1 MSMNTNDLNEV
12 TSTEDLTKL
21 TEEELKDYAMNYLI
35 RSGFVDALVKKNVY
49 PDDIDNYYDD
59 FRQEAYLAILEL
71 KMEVWDKLLKSA
83 IEKDVEY
90 EYEIRN
96 YVSRVILNTVKSTSS
111 NAYRKLKKPSVKE
124 KIIED
129 AKWSQLR
136 SDLTEPKSVEE
147 LIMEF
152 NNK

>member
-1 MSMNTNDLNEV
+1 MRNSNLNEV
-12 TSTEDLTKL
+12 TSTEDLIKL
-21 TEEELKDYAMNYLI
+21 TKDELKDYAMNYLV
-35 RSGFVDALVKKNVY
+35 RSGFVDALVKKNIF
-49 PDDIDNYYDD
+49 PDDIDGYYDD
-59 FRQEAYLAILEL
+59 FRQEAYLSILEL
-71 KMEVWDKLLKSA
+71 KIEVWGKLLKSA
-83 IEKDVEY
+83 IEKDVDY

-111 NAYRKLKKPSVKE
+111 NAYRKLKKPSIRE

-147 LIMEF
+147 MIVEF

>member
-1 MSMNTNDLNEV
+1 MNMDYSKLNDV
-12 TSTEDLTKL
+12 TSTEGLTKL
-21 TEEELKDYAMNYLI
+21 NEEELRDYAIDYLI

-71 KMEVWDKLLKSA
+71 KIEVWSTLLKSA
-83 IEKDVEY
+83 IEKKVEFEY
-90 EYEIRN
+90 EVRN
-96 YVSRVILNTVKSTSS
+96 YVSRVILNTCRSISS
-111 NAYRKLKKPSVKE
+111 NAYRKLKKPSVRE

-136 SDLTEPKSVEE
+136 SDLTEPKD
-147 LIMEF
+147 IMQQIVEF

>member
-1 MSMNTNDLNEV
+1 MNMNTNDLNEV

-21 TEEELKDYAMNYLI
+21 TKDELKDYAMDYLV
-35 RSGFVDALVKKNVY
+35 RSGFVDALVKKNIF
-49 PDDIDNYYDD
+49 PDDIDNYYED

-71 KMEVWDKLLKSA
+71 KIEVWSKLLKSA
-83 IEKDVEY
+83 IEKDVDY

-96 YVSRVILNTVKSTSS
+96 YVSRVVLNTVKSTSS
-111 NAYRKLKKPSVKE
+111 NAYRKLKKPSIRE

-129 AKWSQLR
+129 AKWNQLR

-147 LIMEF
+147 LIVEF

>member
-1 MSMNTNDLNEV
+1 MNMNTNDLNEV

-21 TEEELKDYAMNYLI
+21 TKDELKDYAIDYLV
-35 RSGFVDALVKKNVY
+35 RSGFVDALVKKNIF
-49 PDDIDNYYDD
+49 PDDIDKYYED

-71 KMEVWDKLLKSA
+71 KIEVWSKLLQSA
-83 IEKDVEY
+83 IEKDVDY

-96 YVSRVILNTVKSTSS
+96 YVSRVVLNTVKSTSS
-111 NAYRKLKKPSVKE
+111 NAYRKLKKPSIRE

-129 AKWSQLR
+129 AKWNQLR

-147 LIMEF
+147 LIVEF

>member
-1 MSMNTNDLNEV
+1 MNMNTNDLNEV

-21 TEEELKDYAMNYLI
+21 TKDELKDYAMNYLV
-35 RSGFVDALVKKNVY
+35 RSGFVDALVKKNIF
-49 PDDIDNYYDD
+49 PDDIDDYYED

-71 KMEVWDKLLKSA
+71 KIEVWSKLLKSA
-83 IEKDVEY
+83 IEKDVDY

-96 YVSRVILNTVKSTSS
+96 YVSRVVLNTVKSSSS
-111 NAYRKLKKPSVKE
+111 NAYRKLKKPSIRE

-129 AKWSQLR
+129 AKWNQLR

-147 LIMEF
+147 LIVEF

>member
-1 MSMNTNDLNEV
+1 MNMNTNDLNEV

-21 TEEELKDYAMNYLI
+21 TKDELKDYAMNYLV
-35 RSGFVDALVKKNVY
+35 RSGFVDALVKKNIF
-49 PDDIDNYYDD
+49 PNDIDKYYED

-71 KMEVWDKLLKSA
+71 KIEVWNKLLQSA
-83 IEKDVEY
+83 IEKDVDY

-96 YVSRVILNTVKSTSS
+96 YVSRVVLNTVKSTSS
-111 NAYRKLKKPSVKE
+111 NAYRKLKKPSIRE

-129 AKWSQLR
+129 AKWNQLR

-147 LIMEF
+147 LIVEF

>member
-1 MSMNTNDLNEV
+1 MNMRNSNLNEV

-21 TEEELKDYAMNYLI
+21 TKDELKDYAMNYLV
-35 RSGFVDALVKKNVY
+35 RSGFVDALVKKNIF
-49 PDDIDNYYDD
+49 PDDIDNYYED

-71 KMEVWDKLLKSA
+71 KIEVWSKLLKSA
-83 IEKDVEY
+83 IEKDVDY

-96 YVSRVILNTVKSTSS
+96 YVSRVVLNTVKSTSS
-111 NAYRKLKKPSVKE
+111 NAYRKLKKPSIRE

-129 AKWSQLR
+129 AKWNQLR

-147 LIMEF
+147 LIVEF

>member
-1 MSMNTNDLNEV
+1 MNMNTNDLNEV

-21 TEEELKDYAMNYLI
+21 TKDELKDYAMNYLV
-35 RSGFVDALVKKNVY
+35 RSGFVDALVKKNIF
-49 PDDIDNYYDD
+49 PDDIDGYYED

-71 KMEVWDKLLKSA
+71 KIEVWSKLLQSA
-83 IEKDVEY
+83 IEKDVEF
-90 EYEIRN
+90 EYEVRN
-96 YVSRVILNTVKSTSS
+96 YVSRVILNTCRSTSS
-111 NAYRKLKKPSVKE
+111 NAYRKLKKSSVRE

-129 AKWSQLR
+129 AKWNQLR

-147 LIMEF
+147 LIVEF

>member
-1 MSMNTNDLNEV
+1 MNMRNSNLNEV
-12 TSTEDLTKL
+12 TSTEDLIKL
-21 TEEELKDYAMNYLI
+21 TKDELKDYAMNYLV
-35 RSGFVDALVKKNVY
+35 RSGFVDALVKKNIF
-49 PDDIDNYYDD
+49 PDDIDGYYDD
-59 FRQEAYLAILEL
+59 FRQEAYLSILEL
-71 KMEVWDKLLKSA
+71 KIEVWGKLLKSA
-83 IEKDVEY
+83 IEKDVDY

-111 NAYRKLKKPSVKE
+111 NAYRKLKKPSIRE

-147 LIMEF
+147 MIVEF

>member
-1 MSMNTNDLNEV
+1 MRNSNLNEV

-21 TEEELKDYAMNYLI
+21 TKDELKDYAMNYLV
-35 RSGFVDALVKKNVY
+35 RSGFVDALVKKNIF
-49 PDDIDNYYDD
+49 PDDIDNYYED

-71 KMEVWDKLLKSA
+71 KIEVWSKLLKSA
-83 IEKDVEY
+83 IEKDVDY

-111 NAYRKLKKPSVKE
+111 NAYRKLKKPSIRE

-129 AKWSQLR
+129 GKWNQLR

-147 LIMEF
+147 LIVEF

>member
-1 MSMNTNDLNEV
+1 MNMNTNDLNEV

-21 TEEELKDYAMNYLI
+21 TKDELKDYAIDYLVK
-35 RSGFVDALVKKNVY
+35 SGFVDALVKKNIF
-49 PDDIDNYYDD
+49 PDDIDKYYED

-71 KMEVWDKLLKSA
+71 KIEVWSKLLKSA
-83 IEKDVEY
+83 IEKDVDY

-96 YVSRVILNTVKSTSS
+96 YVSRVVLNTVKSTSS
-111 NAYRKLKKPSVKE
+111 NAYRKLKKPSIRE

-129 AKWSQLR
+129 AKWNQLR

-147 LIMEF
+147 LIVEF

>member
-1 MSMNTNDLNEV
+1 MNMRNSNLNEV

-21 TEEELKDYAMNYLI
+21 TKDELKDYAMNYLV
-35 RSGFVDALVKKNVY
+35 RSGFVDALVKKNIF
-49 PDDIDNYYDD
+49 PDDIDKYYED

-71 KMEVWDKLLKSA
+71 KFEVWSKLLQSA
-83 IEKDVEY
+83 IEKDVDY

-96 YVSRVILNTVKSTSS
+96 YVSRVILNTCRSTSS
-111 NAYRKLKKPSVKE
+111 NAYRKLKKPSVRE

-129 AKWSQLR
+129 AKWNQLR

-147 LIMEF
+147 LIVEF

>member
-1 MSMNTNDLNEV
+1 MNMNTNDLNEV
-12 TSTEDLTKL
+12 TSTEELTKL
-21 TEEELKDYAMNYLI
+21 TEDELKDYAMNYLV
-35 RSGFVDALVKKNVY
+35 RSGFVDALVKKNIF
-49 PDDIDNYYDD
+49 PDDIDNYYED

-71 KMEVWDKLLKSA
+71 KIEVWSKLLKSA
-83 IEKDVEY
+83 IEKDVDY

-96 YVSRVILNTVKSTSS
+96 YVSRVVLNTVKSTSS
-111 NAYRKLKKPSVKE
+111 NAYRKLKKSSIRE

-129 AKWSQLR
+129 AKWSQLK

-147 LIMEF
+147 LIVEF

>member
-1 MSMNTNDLNEV
+1 MRNSNLNEV

-21 TEEELKDYAMNYLI
+21 TKDELKDYAMNYLV
-35 RSGFVDALVKKNVY
+35 RSGFVDALVKKSIF
-49 PDDIDNYYDD
+49 PDDIDSYYDD

-71 KMEVWDKLLKSA
+71 KIEVWGKLLKSA
-83 IEKDVEY
+83 IEKDVDY

-111 NAYRKLKKPSVKE
+111 NAYRKLKKPSIRE

-147 LIMEF
+147 MIVEF
-152 NNK
+152 NND

>member
-1 MSMNTNDLNEV
+1 MDYSKLNDV
-12 TSTEDLTKL
+12 TSTEGLTKL
-21 TEEELKDYAMNYLI
+21 NEEELRDYAIDYLI
-35 RSGFVDALVKKNVY
+35 RSGFVDALTKKSIY

-71 KMEVWDKLLKSA
+71 KIEVWSTLLKSA
-83 IEKDVEY
+83 IEKKVEF

-96 YVSRVILNTVKSTSS
+96 YVSRVVLNTVKSTSS
-111 NAYRKLKKPSVKE
+111 NAYRKLKKPSVRE

-136 SDLTEPKSVEE
+136 SDLTEPKD
-147 LIMEF
+147 IMQQIVEF